1 MSRSALRGAASLLTL
16 VAAGTLVA
24 GCASY
29 RGIEPKSEPQ
39 DLASLSAEKSWE
51 SEKTGEWPALDWWKR
66 FADPQLDA
74 LEDEALAGSPGMR
87 LARAR
92 VDQALAAAK
101 VAGAPLEPQVGAGV
115 DVTRQRFSENNI
127 FPPPIAGSSFTTTQI
142 ALNASYEVDF
152 WGKNRA
158 GYEAALGRVRAAE
171 AESFASRLLLSS
183 TVASVYVQLARA
195 FEQLDVARHTL
206 EDRVKLQSL
215 TGDRVRAGLDSRL
228 ELKQVETS
236 IPAARAQVAQRE
248 EEIALARS
256 QLAALLG
263 RGPDRGLTIERPVL
277 HPVAVALPSRV
288 PADLLG
294 RRPDIVASRWRV
306 EAAGRD
312 IKAAKAE
319 FYPNINLTALIG
331 VQSVSLSSLMD
342 RGSAIPTAGAALR
355 LPILEGGRLRGA
367 LAGRDAE
374 YDQAV
379 EQYNQALAD
388 ALREVVDQLTSLRS
402 VRTQRGE
409 ADSALASAEE
419 AYSLAL
425 TRYKAGIGSLLSVLS
440 VETQVLEQRALR
452 AELHARELA
461 LSINLIRALG
471 GGFEVKV
478 ARQ

>member
-1 MSRSALRGAASLLTL
+1 MTKAAPVVL
-16 VAAGTLVA
+16 VAALA

-29 RGIEPKSEPQ
+29 RGIEPKSQPADPQ
-39 DLASLSAEKSWE
+39 SLQAAESLRGISAENRQ
-51 SEKTGEWPALDWWKR
+51 WPSLDWWKR
-66 FADPQLDA
+66 FGDPQLDA

-92 VDQALAAAK
+92 LDQALAAAR
-101 VAGAPLEPQVGAGV
+101 VAGAPLRPQAGAGV
-115 DVTRQRFSENNI
+115 DVTRQRFSENYI
-127 FPPPIAGSSFTTTQI
+127 FPPPIGGSSYTTTQL

-158 GYEAALGRVRAAE
+158 AYEAALGRARAAE
-171 AESFASRLLLSS
+171 AESFASRLVLSS
-183 TVASVYVQLARA
+183 TVANVYVQLARA
-195 FEQLDVARHTL
+195 FEQLDIAHQTL
-206 EDRVKLQSL
+206 EDRMKLQSL
-215 TGDRVRAGLDSRL
+215 TNDRVRAGLDSRL

-236 IPAARAQVAQRE
+236 IPAARARVAQRV
-248 EEIALARS
+248 EEIALARN

-263 RGPDRGLTIERPVL
+263 RGPDRGLTIERPAL
-277 HPVAVALPSRV
+277 YPVAVALPSRV

-312 IKAAKAE
+312 IAAAKAQ
-319 FYPNINLTALIG
+319 FYPDVNLTALIG
-331 VQSVSLSSLMD
+331 VQSVSLSKLAES
-342 RGSAIPTAGAALR
+342 GSAIPSAGAALR

-379 EQYNQALAD
+379 EQYNQALSD
-388 ALREVVDQLTSLRS
+388 ALREVVDRLASLRS
-402 VRTQRGE
+402 VQAQRGE
-409 ADSALASAEE
+409 ADAALAAAEE
-419 AYSLAL
+419 AYSLAA
-425 TRYKAGIGSLLSVLS
+425 TRYKAGLGSLLQVVS

-452 AELHARELA
+452 AELHARELS
-461 LSINLIRALG
+461 LSIDLVRALG
-471 GGFEVKV
+471 GGFDVQV